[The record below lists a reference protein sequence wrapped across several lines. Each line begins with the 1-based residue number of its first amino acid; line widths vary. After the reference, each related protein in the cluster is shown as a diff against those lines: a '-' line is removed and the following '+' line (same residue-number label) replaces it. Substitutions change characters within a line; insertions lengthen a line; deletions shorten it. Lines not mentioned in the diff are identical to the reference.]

1 MAFSHWGVTL
11 DRERVRQCCR
21 MAAMDF
27 VDELEQ
33 NIDTVI
39 GERGVRLSGGQVQR
53 VAIARALYNDPQ
65 FILFDEATSAL
76 DGAAEQA
83 IQHTINSL
91 REHMTLVVV
100 AHRLSTVEACDY
112 VYWVDKGMVRMEG
125 KPDVVLD
132 AYGLAFSQP
141 RMLGLQN

>member
-1 MAFSHWGVTL
+1 
-11 DRERVRQCCR
+11 

-125 KPDVVLD
+125 NPKQVLP
-132 AYGLAFSQP
+132 AYADFLAV
-141 RMLGLQN
+141 QNTATPQEKSEN